1 MSNNNGR
8 FRVHLIPSG
17 HEFYAGTAESLVDA
31 ALRNKLVLPYGCRN
45 GSCGECRARLVSGSV
60 TWMPHSDSALTAEAK
75 AQGEILCCSTRAA
88 SDVTIETRE
97 VREASDVPVR
107 SLRVKVDQ
115 LEHLAPDVAR
125 VYLKLP
131 EKRPLQYLAG
141 QYVDIT
147 TDDAQKRS
155 YSIANSPTTDERL
168 EFHVRHVPGGAFS
181 GQLFTGI
188 KEKSLLRIEG
198 PFGHFYLRDD
208 SPRPLL
214 FVAGGTGFAPVKAI
228 IEYALQ
234 RGVAR
239 PMWLYWGARAKPDLY
254 LAALPEY
261 WAVQHRH
268 FRYIP
273 VLSDP
278 QPADQWQGRVGFVHD
293 AVTRE
298 HPDLSGFDAYVSGP
312 PAMVHA
318 ARDHFLAAKLP
329 VHQFFSDA
337 FEPARPAGD
346 DAAAKKKA

>member
-1 MSNNNGR
+1 MNINDRLGR
-8 FRVHLIPSG
+8 FRVRLEPSG
-17 HEFYAGTAESLVDA
+17 HSFYVGSAETLVDA

-45 GSCGECRARLVSGSV
+45 GSCGECRAHLLSGHV
-60 TWMPHSDSALTAEAK
+60 AWLPYNESALTAEAK
-75 AQGEILCCSTRAA
+75 ARGEILCCSTRAV

-97 VREASDVPVR
+97 VREASEVPVR

-115 LEHLAPDVAR
+115 LEHMAPDVAR

-131 EKRPLQYLAG
+131 EKRPLHYLAG

-181 GQLFTGI
+181 GQLFTSI
-188 KEKSLLRIEG
+188 KEKTLLRIEG

-228 IEYALQ
+228 IEYALHH
-234 RGVAR
+234 GVTR
-239 PMWLYWGARAKPDLY
+239 SMWLYWGARARTDLY
-254 LAALPEY
+254 LSALPEY
-261 WAVQHRH
+261 WAVQYPH

-273 VLSDP
+273 VLSEP
-278 QPADQWQGRVGFVHD
+278 EQADQWQGRLGMVHE
-293 AVTRE
+293 AVSHD
-298 HPDLSGFDAYVSGP
+298 HPDMSGFDVYVSGP

-318 ARDHFLAAKLP
+318 ARDHFLAAKMP
-329 VHQFFSDA
+329 PHQFFSDA
-337 FEPARPAGD
+337 FEPARPT
-346 DAAAKKKA
+346 